1 MCLVN
6 VDILLSK
13 KNKKQKKQTQNR
25 IVSSRSK
32 RLQFMT
38 IGVNL
43 AIKVYVTFMVFMFAK
58 E

>member
-13 KNKKQKKQTQNR
+13 KKKKQKKQTQNR

>member
-1 MCLVN
+1 MLTSYC
-6 VDILLSK
+6 K
-13 KNKKQKKQTQNR
+13 KKQKQKKQTQNR